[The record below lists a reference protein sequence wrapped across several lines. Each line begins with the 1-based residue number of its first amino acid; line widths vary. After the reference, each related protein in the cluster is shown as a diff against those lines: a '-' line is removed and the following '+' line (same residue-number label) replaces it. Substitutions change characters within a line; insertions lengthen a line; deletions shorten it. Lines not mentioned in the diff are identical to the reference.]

1 MIDTK
6 LDVMYKE
13 VGDMKNSL
21 SDMIR
26 YIEYLNMRVNDLNTR
41 VNDLNNYIKFMNIDE
56 SISYDEWFKIRND
69 AEELIKFKR
78 NITIN
83 EIIK

>member
-1 MIDTK
+1 MIDTR

-26 YIEYLNMRVNDLNTR
+26 YIEYLNTR
-41 VNDLNNYIKFMNIDE
+41 VDDLNNYIKFINIDE

-69 AEELIKFKR
+69 PEELIKLKR